1 MLDNSLFYLC
11 LLKQD
16 WWGKIGHMSET
27 LYRKY
32 RPQKFSDVAGQE
44 AIIGTLMNQLKQ
56 GKVSHAYLFVGPRG
70 VGKTTTARLFAA
82 AIESQDGGELP
93 AEILSGKDID
103 VIEIDA
109 ASYSKVENVR
119 EIILENVRVTPARR
133 AYKIFIIDEVHML
146 STAAFNALLKVIEE
160 PPVHVIF
167 ILATTELHKVPA
179 TIVSRCQ
186 RYDFKRI
193 TNEIAIEVLK
203 KVASAE
209 NAIVADEV
217 LIQIVRHADGSLRD
231 AESILGQLLATGQKE
246 ITIESASALLPP
258 SLINQSSDL
267 LELLSTKQAQQA
279 LEHLHN
285 LVEQGLDLNQLCH
298 DILEV
303 SRQIMLT
310 MNGVT
315 RKHFTPAAAEL
326 AKKFSSDDL
335 LRIINLI
342 SQARLQIRQSYLPQ
356 LPLEVAIV
364 QYCTLTPVYQAPR
377 TIQPQTPS
385 APTPAT
391 TIEQPEQTAPK
402 TLTGKKTIERMPSSN
417 IAQAS
422 QISGTNT
429 EQINLTIDKLK
440 NTWHKFL
447 SALQVV
453 NASLVLILKTAEPM
467 RINGNQLY
475 IGLKYPFHKDRI
487 QSNDSRL
494 LLEEQLLKYF
504 GEKMSVV
511 AEVLPSGYASDF
523 LNAQN
528 FADEVELVADT
539 TSASNA
545 SLFVSPATQISGQP
559 STSNALI
566 EHLVQTFGGKILET

>member
-1 MLDNSLFYLC
+1 
-11 LLKQD
+11 
-16 WWGKIGHMSET
+16 MSET

-32 RPQKFSDVAGQE
+32 RPQTFADVAGQE
-44 AIIGTLMNQLKQ
+44 AIIATLMNQIKQ

-82 AIESQDGGELP
+82 AIESQDSGILAP
-93 AEILSGKDID
+93 EILAGKDID

-160 PPVHVIF
+160 PPAHVLF

-193 TNEIAIEVLK
+193 TNEIAIDVLK
-203 KVASAE
+203 KVAKAE
-209 NAIVADEV
+209 DVKVADEV
-217 LIQIVRHADGSLRD
+217 LVQIVRHAEGSLRD
-231 AESILGQLLATGQKE
+231 AESILGQLMATGQKE
-246 ITIESASALLPP
+246 ISIESASALLPP

-267 LELLSTKQAQQA
+267 LELLSTKQTKQA
-279 LEHLHN
+279 LEHLHAI
-285 LVEQGLDLNQLCH
+285 VEQGLDLNQLCH
-298 DILEV
+298 DTLEV
-303 SRQIMLT
+303 CRQIMLT

-315 RKHFTPAAAEL
+315 RKHFAPSSAEL
-326 AKKFSSDDL
+326 AKKFISEDL
-335 LRIINLI
+335 LRLINLI

-356 LPLEVAIV
+356 LPIEVAIV
-364 QYCTLTPVYQAPR
+364 QFCTSVPAD
-377 TIQPQTPS
+377 QTQKIN
-385 APTPAT
+385 PAT
-391 TIEQPEQTAPK
+391 VQRPSVPATIYESPVEPAAK
-402 TLTGKKTIERMPSSN
+402 TLTCKKTIEQMPSSN
-417 IAQAS
+417 ITQSS
-422 QISGTNT
+422 QTPGTSV

-453 NASLVLILKTAEPM
+453 NASLVLILKTAEPI
-467 RINGNQLY
+467 RIIGNQLY
-475 IGLKYPFHKDRI
+475 IGIKYPFHKDRI

-494 LLEEQLLKYF
+494 LLEAQLLQYF
-504 GEKMSVV
+504 GEKLVVV
-511 AEVLPSGYASDF
+511 AEVLPAGYSSDF

-545 SLFVSPATQISGQP
+545 SLFVSPATQVSGQP
-559 STSNALI
+559 ATSNALI

>member
-1 MLDNSLFYLC
+1 
-11 LLKQD
+11 
-16 WWGKIGHMSET
+16 MSET

-32 RPQKFSDVAGQE
+32 RPQKFADVAGQE
-44 AIIGTLMNQLKQ
+44 AIVATLLNQLKQ
-56 GKVSHAYLFVGPRG
+56 GKIAHAYLFVGPRG

-82 AIESQDGGELP
+82 TIEAQDGGEL
-93 AEILSGKDID
+93 ATEILAGRDID

-160 PPVHVIF
+160 PPAHVLF

-193 TNEIAIEVLK
+193 TNEVAIEVLK

-209 NAIVADEV
+209 NVKVDEEV
-217 LIQIVRHADGSLRD
+217 LAQIVRHAEGSLRD
-231 AESILGQLLATGQKE
+231 AESILGQLMATGQKD
-246 ITIESASALLPP
+246 ITVESASALLPP
-258 SLINQSSDL
+258 SLINQSADL
-267 LELLSTKQAQQA
+267 LQLLAAKQTKQA
-279 LEHLHN
+279 LEHLQTI
-285 LVEQGLDLNQLCH
+285 VEQGLDLNQLCH

-303 SRQIMLT
+303 CRQIMLV

-315 RKHFTPAAAEL
+315 RKHFTPAAADL
-326 AKKFSSDDL
+326 VKKFNSGDL
-335 LRIINLI
+335 LRVINLI

-356 LPLEVAIV
+356 LPIEVAIV
-364 QYCTLTPVYQAPR
+364 QFCTLNPADQAQSVQAPVQKPPAPPAAVEP
-377 TIQPQTPS
+377 TVQP
-385 APTPAT
+385 A
-391 TIEQPEQTAPK
+391 IK
-402 TLTGKKTIERMPSSN
+402 TSTGKKTIEQMPASAVQS
-417 IAQAS
+417 AQSLNA
-422 QISGTNT
+422 QGA
-429 EQINLTIDKLK
+429 QVNLTIEKLK
-440 NTWHKFL
+440 GTWHKFL
-447 SALQVV
+447 SALQQV

-467 RINGNQLY
+467 RIIGNQLY

-494 LLEEQLLKYF
+494 LLEQQLLEYF
-504 GEKMSVV
+504 GEKLAVV

-528 FADEVELVADT
+528 FNDEVELVADT

-545 SLFVSPATQISGQP
+545 SLFAGSVSPAGQQP
-559 STSNALI
+559 GTSSALI

>member
-1 MLDNSLFYLC
+1 MFR
-11 LLKQD
+11 LLKD
-16 WWGKIGHMSET
+16 SRWGKIGHMSET

-32 RPQKFSDVAGQE
+32 RPQTFADVAGQG
-44 AIIGTLMNQLKQ
+44 AIIATLLNQIKQ
-56 GKVSHAYLFVGPRG
+56 GKISHAYLFVGPRG

-82 AIESQDGGELP
+82 AIEAQDNGVFAP
-93 AEILSGKDID
+93 EILAGKDID

-160 PPVHVIF
+160 PPSHVIF

-203 KVASAE
+203 KVALAE
-209 NAIVADEV
+209 NVQVADEV
-217 LIQIVRHADGSLRD
+217 LVQIVRHADGSLRD
-231 AESILGQLLATGQKE
+231 AESILGQLMATGQKE

-267 LELLSTKQAQQA
+267 LELLSTKQTKSS
-279 LEHLHN
+279 LEHLHSII
-285 LVEQGLDLNQLCH
+285 EQGLDLNQLCH
-298 DILEV
+298 DTLEV
-303 SRQIMLT
+303 CRQVMLT

-315 RKHFTPAAAEL
+315 RKHFTPAAADL
-326 AKKFSSDDL
+326 AKKFNSEDL
-335 LRIINLI
+335 LRVINLI

-356 LPLEVAIV
+356 LPIEVAIV
-364 QYCTLTPVYQAPR
+364 QFCNIDPADQVQKV
-377 TIQPQTPS
+377 QS
-385 APTPAT
+385 APSQISPAPAA
-391 TIEQPEQTAPK
+391 IQEPPVQAAPK
-402 TLTGKKTIERMPSSN
+402 NLTGKKTIEQMPSSTT
-417 IAQAS
+417 QAS
-422 QISGTNT
+422 QIAGNQST
-429 EQINLTIDKLK
+429 QVNLTIDKLK

-467 RINGNQLY
+467 RILGNQLY
-475 IGLKYPFHKDRI
+475 IGIKYPFHKDRI
-487 QSNDSRL
+487 QSNDSRI
-494 LLEEQLLKYF
+494 LLEEQLLQYF
-504 GEKMSVV
+504 GEKLVVV
-511 AEVLPSGYASDF
+511 AEVLPAGYASDF

-545 SLFVSPATQISGQP
+545 SLFVSPASQINGQP
-559 STSNALI
+559 ASSNALI

>member
-1 MLDNSLFYLC
+1 MC
-11 LLKQD
+11 LPKEEQ
-16 WWGKIGHMSET
+16 WGKIGHMSET

-32 RPQKFSDVAGQE
+32 RPQTFADVAGQE
-44 AIIGTLMNQLKQ
+44 AIVATLLNQIKQ
-56 GKVSHAYLFVGPRG
+56 GKISHAYLFVGPRG

-82 AIESQDGGELP
+82 AIESQDGGVLAP
-93 AEILSGKDID
+93 EILSGKDID

-160 PPVHVIF
+160 PPSHVIF

-193 TNEIAIEVLK
+193 TNEVSIDVLK

-209 NAIVADEV
+209 NVKVDDEV
-217 LIQIVRHADGSLRD
+217 LVQIVRHAEGSLRD
-231 AESILGQLLATGQKE
+231 AESILGQLMATGQKE

-267 LELLSTKQAQQA
+267 LQLLAGKQTKQA
-279 LEHLHN
+279 LEHLHSI
-285 LVEQGLDLNQLCH
+285 VEQGLDLNQLCH
-298 DILEV
+298 DTLEV
-303 SRQIMLT
+303 CRQIMLT

-315 RKHFTPAAAEL
+315 RKHFAPASADL
-326 AKKFSSDDL
+326 AKKFNSEDL
-335 LRIINLI
+335 LRLINLI

-356 LPLEVAIV
+356 LPIEVAIV
-364 QYCTLTPVYQAPR
+364 QFCTAVPAEQVQRVNLN
-377 TIQPQTPS
+377 QPQISPAPAAAPEPS
-385 APTPAT
+385 V
-391 TIEQPEQTAPK
+391 QPVSK
-402 TLTGKKTIERMPSSN
+402 TLTGKKPIEQMPSSTV
-417 IAQAS
+417 QAS
-422 QISGTNT
+422 QIAGVQSA
-429 EQINLTIDKLK
+429 QVNLTIEKLK
-440 NTWHKFL
+440 GTWHKFL

-467 RINGNQLY
+467 RIIGNQLY
-475 IGLKYPFHKDRI
+475 IGIKYPFHKDRI

-494 LLEEQLLKYF
+494 LLEEQLLQYF
-504 GEKMSVV
+504 GEKLVVV
-511 AEVLPSGYASDF
+511 AEVLPAGYASDF

-545 SLFVSPATQISGQP
+545 SLFVTPGAQISGQP
-559 STSNALI
+559 ASSNALI